1 MGIGGTHLAG
11 ATKRKSLAQREK
23 DVCDASKEM
32 KEIVN
37 QLVTTLGNEHRREQ
51 ERERSFSIKDLTVP
65 LVFFVPMLISLVT
78 AFFPINSAINK
89 YVKQVDDRMTR
100 IEASLD
106 RLSEIAKFNTGDRF
120 RRTDMYVTCLTWQT
134 ANPTLKLECQHIANV
149 GVSQPAPVIP
159 PSPPNKITRD

>member
-11 ATKRKSLAQREK
+11 ATKRKSLVQREK